1 MLQGIIVIILLGI
14 VVYLICDKKGIK
26 IDDIKLFF
34 KNVGVNAKEK
44 FSIFF
49 DKTKDFFKSVK
60 RNTSENPENLPS
72 VIETS
77 DNDNESTNESSK
89 IEEETIAE
97 SNQESSIN
105 KERLVKIIGLLV
117 KIGFCIGL
125 ILIWPLAWR
134 VFVDELDLGF
144 LFYTLAFLA
153 LFIYLMIKF
162 RWFRRLMLVVLILC
176 ICITPFVYK
185 KIRLDYDGK
194 YATERIVYTEE
205 YDFCML
211 ITYYPAYHSG
221 DSKGFAVTNIP
232 FGALFSEEFQ
242 RKIDAW
248 YNLRYYIGN
257 DSAITD
263 SKEMLDSYQMLA
275 TLGDN
280 ALVDSLAKLF
290 LDSKKSTRSI
300 QIGKYGNYFATK
312 FDDFIS
318 KSNSKNS
325 YEETDAKDLLSD
337 SVEEDYSP
345 ILIRP

>member
-1 MLQGIIVIILLGI
+1 MFQTIAIVILLGI
-14 VVYLICDKKGIK
+14 IIYLIFDKKGIK
-26 IDDIKLFF
+26 TDDVKAFLKNIGIKT
-34 KNVGVNAKEK
+34 KEK
-44 FSIFF
+44 ISVFF
-49 DKTKDFFKSVK
+49 EKVKSCFQKLRTRIEEFKQKRAESKRRQDELNKQIELHKQKSVD
-60 RNTSENPENLPS
+60 SMEENITESNHVPEKNKKKLIIAVS
-72 VIETS
+72 IITCLLLLV
-77 DNDNESTNESSK
+77 DFL
-89 IEEETIAE
+89 IAE
-97 SNQESSIN
+97 NAFTFF
-105 KERLVKIIGLLV
+105 VIILLLLV
-117 KIGFCIGL
+117 
-125 ILIWPLAWR
+125 
-134 VFVDELDLGF
+134 
-144 LFYTLAFLA
+144 LA
-153 LFIYLMIKF
+153 LFIILMIIMIKF
-162 RWFRRLMLVVLILC
+162 RWFRRLILFVLILC
-176 ICITPFVYK
+176 ICMTPFAYK
-185 KIRLDYDGK
+185 KIMLDYDGK

-232 FGALFSEEFQ
+232 FGALFSEEFR

-248 YNLRYYIGN
+248 YDYYIGN